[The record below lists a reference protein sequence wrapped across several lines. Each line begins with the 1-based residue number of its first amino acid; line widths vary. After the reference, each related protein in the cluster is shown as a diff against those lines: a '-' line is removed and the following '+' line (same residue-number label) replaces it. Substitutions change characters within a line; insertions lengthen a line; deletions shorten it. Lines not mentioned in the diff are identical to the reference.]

1 MYANIKKN
9 LIFKNIS
16 LLFYIKLQAQHRD
29 ILNVTFANKKVSAK
43 KGAH

>member
-1 MYANIKKN
+1 MQDKYFFS
-9 LIFKNIS
+9 IFKDIS

-29 ILNVTFANKKVSAK
+29 ILNATLANKKVSTK